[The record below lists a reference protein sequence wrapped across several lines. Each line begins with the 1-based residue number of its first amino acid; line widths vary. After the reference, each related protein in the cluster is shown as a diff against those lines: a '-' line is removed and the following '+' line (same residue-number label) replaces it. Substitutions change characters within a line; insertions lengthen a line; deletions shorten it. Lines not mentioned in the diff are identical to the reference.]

1 MDWIGGK
8 SIGIWL
14 KLCLSHYTST
24 GNIDVYTFWPEFL
37 TVALVHLLAVASPG
51 PDFAVMLK
59 QALSQTRYH
68 ALLTAV
74 GIGLGILVHVAYSL
88 LGIGLII
95 QQSVWLFNVLKV
107 VGALYLTW
115 IAVQC
120 LRARAG
126 GVHVEAGP
134 GAPQTGFAAFRL
146 GFLTNALNPKATL
159 FFVSLFSVVISPS
172 TPVALQAGYGLY
184 MAVATAV
191 WFALVA
197 VFFTLPRVRRSF
209 NRFGHWLDRMMGG
222 VLLLLAGQ
230 LLMSTVSGSEP
241 PSVSSPDK
249 GR

>member
-1 MDWIGGK
+1 MN
-8 SIGIWL
+8 WL
-14 KLCLSHYTST
+14 KLCAWQPYRSGES
-24 GNIDVYTFWPEFL
+24 DVQSYWPEFL

-51 PDFAVMLK
+51 PDFAVVLR
-59 QALSQTRYH
+59 QALTRTRST

-74 GIGLGILVHVAYSL
+74 GIGLGILLHVGYSL

-115 IAVQC
+115 IAWQC

-126 GVHVEAGP
+126 GIYVEE
-134 GAPQTGFAAFRL
+134 APATVQSAFAALRL

-159 FFVSLFSVVISPS
+159 FFVSLFSVVINPG
-172 TPVALQAGYGLY
+172 TPIALQAGYGLY
-184 MAVATAV
+184 MAVATAL

-197 VFFTLPRVRRSF
+197 VFFTLPRVHRGF
-209 NRFGHWLDRMMGG
+209 NRFGHWLDRLMGG

-230 LLMSTVSGSEP
+230 LLMSTVSGSEL
-241 PSVSSPDK
+241 PSASSPGK
-249 GR
+249 GP